1 MNMVGESMEG
11 TGEKKQEFWR
21 WTESNWKNP
30 DLDWQ
35 DAKTVTAGIDV
46 GSVSSQAV
54 IVTDGQIYAYGNMRT
69 GSDSPESARN
79 ALNYALKGIDMP
91 EDRLNYCIG
100 TGYGRVNVP
109 MADRSITEIACHA
122 RGANFI
128 YGPEVRTVLDVGG
141 QDCKAILCDE
151 KGKVS
156 NFLMNDKC
164 AAGTGRGMEVF
175 ADLLSV
181 PIIEVGERS
190 FQVDK
195 EPDPVSSTCV
205 VYAKTEATGLL
216 RAGWKVNE
224 VLAAYCS
231 AMAERIY
238 SLIERIGIEER
249 FAITGGMAK
258 NKGVI
263 DRLMKIIN
271 LERMET
277 EWDTQIAGAAGA
289 ALFANTLVEK
299 GKGRK

>member
-1 MNMVGESMEG
+1 MPEEENKEEY
-11 TGEKKQEFWR
+11 WR
-21 WTESNWKNP
+21 WTESNWKDP
-30 DLDWQ
+30 DIDWEE
-35 DAKTVTAGIDV
+35 AKIVTAGIDV

-54 IVTDGQIYAYGNMRT
+54 IVADGKIFAYGNMRT

-79 ALNYALKGIDMP
+79 ALNYALEATDLA
-91 EDRLNYCIG
+91 EDRVDYCIG

-109 MADRSITEIACHA
+109 MADRTITEIACHA

-141 QDCKAILCDE
+141 QDCKAIRCDGR
-151 KGKVS
+151 GKVQ

-181 PIIEVGERS
+181 PITEVGGRS
-190 FQVDK
+190 FEVEE
-195 EPDPVSSTCV
+195 EPEPVSSTCV

-216 RAGWKVNE
+216 RSGWKVNE
-224 VLAAYCS
+224 VLAAYCA
-231 AMAERIY
+231 AMAERIH
-238 SLIERIGIEER
+238 SLIERIGVEER

-258 NKGVI
+258 NQGVI
-263 DRLMKIIN
+263 DRLTKIMN
-271 LERMET
+271 VEPMET
-277 EWDTQIAGAAGA
+277 DWDTQIAGAAGA
-289 ALFANTLVEK
+289 ALFANTLVER

>member
-1 MNMVGESMEG
+1 MSEEA
-11 TGEKKQEFWR
+11 KKEEFWR
-21 WTESNWKNP
+21 WTESNWKDPELN
-30 DLDWQ
+30 WE
-35 DAKTVTAGIDV
+35 DAKIVTAGIDV

-54 IVTDGQIYAYGNMRT
+54 IVTDGKIFAFGNMRT

-79 ALNYALKGIDMP
+79 ALNYALAVTNMP
-91 EDRLNYCIG
+91 EDRIDYCIG

-141 QDCKAILCDE
+141 QDCKAIRCDG
-151 KGKVS
+151 KGKVQ

-181 PIIEVGERS
+181 PITKVGERS
-190 FQVDK
+190 FEIDK
-195 EPDPVSSTCV
+195 EPTPVSSTCV

-216 RAGWKVNE
+216 RSGLKVNE

-238 SLIERIGIEER
+238 SLIERIGVEER
-249 FAITGGMAK
+249 FAITGGLAK

-263 DRLMKIIN
+263 DRLMKIMNI
-271 LERMET
+271 EPMKT
-277 EWDTQIAGAAGA
+277 TWDTQIAGAAGA
-289 ALFANTLVEK
+289 ALFANTLVER
-299 GKGRK
+299 GKGRKK